1 MMRLLIMFTM
11 ISLLASCYYDVE
23 ENLYGDSVC
32 DTTDVSYTQ
41 DIAPILNTSCNGC
54 HASAIN
60 IANVSL
66 DQHTAVKK
74 YVDNGKL
81 IGVIRHDPGF
91 SAMPSGAPK
100 IADCSIQKIQ
110 AWIEAGSPNN

>member
-1 MMRLLIMFTM
+1 MLRLFFSLILVSFL
-11 ISLLASCYYDVE
+11 SSCYYDVE
-23 ENLYGDSVC
+23 ENLYGSSVC
-32 DTTDVSYTQ
+32 DTTDISYVQ

-66 DQHTAVKK
+66 DQYAAVKK
-74 YVDNGKL
+74 FVDNGKL

-100 IADCSIQKIQ
+100 IADCSIQKLE
-110 AWIEAGSPNN
+110 AWLRAGSPNN